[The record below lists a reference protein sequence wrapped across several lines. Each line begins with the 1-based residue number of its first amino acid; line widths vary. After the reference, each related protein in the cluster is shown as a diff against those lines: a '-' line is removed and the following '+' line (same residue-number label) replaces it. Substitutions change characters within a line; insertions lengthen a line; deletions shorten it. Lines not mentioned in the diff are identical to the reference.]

1 METRAAFVMP
11 VKIRGNATE
20 LRLFHEAVASI
31 KNQTDTDWVLIMV
44 DDHSDDEAVSRALAE
59 IQTDLGDRAHLIA
72 LDKSVGAGAARN
84 VGVRYAGQIGAPF
97 ILFNDSDDV
106 SDPRRLELVRKAFE
120 ADESVN
126 VVYMSFDVIDEFDRV
141 TPYEDICLSVRE
153 IIDGH
158 RRNIVEGEDAWRQI
172 ATRKKYTNLTSCTAV
187 RTALA
192 VKEPFP
198 SRSVSEDSHT
208 WMRYGAYPG
217 KFVFIP
223 EIKNHYRICSG
234 VASRSRSNN
243 EDFYDQMSAVDQE
256 GFEEA
261 MKLAK
266 HFGKVA
272 PGEEN
277 DIRTA
282 FFVRLALSMLYG
294 DADEGAKK
302 LLHAAVALS
311 SDVAGKAI
319 EALDCDEVWKEKM
332 RELIARS

>member
-1 METRAAFVMP
+1 
-11 VKIRGNATE
+11 
-20 LRLFHEAVASI
+20 
-31 KNQTDTDWVLIMV
+31 
-44 DDHSDDEAVSRALAE
+44 
-59 IQTDLGDRAHLIA
+59 
-72 LDKSVGAGAARN
+72 
-84 VGVRYAGQIGAPF
+84 
-97 ILFNDSDDV
+97 
-106 SDPRRLELVRKAFE
+106 
-120 ADESVN
+120 
-126 VVYMSFDVIDEFDRV
+126 MSFDVIDEFDRV

-272 PGEEN
+272 PEEEN

-282 FFVRLALSMLYG
+282 FFVRLALSQLYG

-302 LLHAAVALS
+302 LLHSAVALS
-311 SDVAGKAI
+311 PDTARKAI
-319 EALDCDEVWKEKM
+319 EALFAGGNRSFSAFPLRGVYRAVPDSVTQVLVSVSKRHFKHAVDRNRTKRQIREAWRLNRDILLESADPHLHLAFIWLADELQSSDLIHRKM
-332 RELIARS
+332 KNLLHRVAEEVNGLTD